1 MKFSELTKCPFC
13 GSEEYYTTSYC
24 FGRVDY
30 YQRFDGGETDNGGM
44 YAGLSERERKTERA
58 YCGHCEKYLGDIEA
72 DTVGKEAVKALAK
85 GANR

>member
-30 YQRFDGGETDNGGM
+30 YQRFDGGETYNNDM
-44 YAGLSERERKTERA
+44 YDSLSERERKTERA
-58 YCGHCEKYLGDIEA
+58 YCSCCGKYLGNIEA
-72 DTVGKEAVKALAK
+72 DTVGKEAVKALAEVK
-85 GANR
+85 Q